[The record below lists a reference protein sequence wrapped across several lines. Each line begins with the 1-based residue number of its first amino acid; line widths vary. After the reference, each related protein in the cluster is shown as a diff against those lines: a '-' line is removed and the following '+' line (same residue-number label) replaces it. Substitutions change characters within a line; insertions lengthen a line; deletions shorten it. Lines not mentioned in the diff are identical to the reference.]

1 MKYLRLAK
9 NVITYALIALA
20 VFTVYKVAA
29 FMLSDSL
36 SSWGLGQ
43 LLKLFAVMLRYV
55 FFATILYLIP
65 PVLIYWVMLAMLKNP
80 FVRVAAG
87 IGCVYIF
94 WIIGGGQSL
103 FAWESL
109 SAPLDSAIKIVR
121 VSVQIYLL
129 VILVMPS
136 ELMSILGTV
145 AAIIGSMAIYVFP
158 DAPGALDDMS
168 AVCALVSMIFVY
180 LNTLAMVLKQHSGK
194 IISKLTQIFSHT

>member
-121 VSVQIYLL
+121 VSAQIYLL

-158 DAPGALDDMS
+158 DAPGALDDIS

-194 IISKLTQIFSHT
+194 IISKLTQIFSRT

>member
-121 VSVQIYLL
+121 VSAQIYLL

-158 DAPGALDDMS
+158 DAPGALDDIS